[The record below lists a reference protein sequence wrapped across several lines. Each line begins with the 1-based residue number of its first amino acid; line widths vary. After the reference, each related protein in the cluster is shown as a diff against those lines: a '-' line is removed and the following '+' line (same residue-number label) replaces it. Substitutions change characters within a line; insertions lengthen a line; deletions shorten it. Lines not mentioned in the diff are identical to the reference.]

1 MLLVIVAFFTLVEAV
16 FTALEV
22 AMSSVSRSRLR
33 SLAETERLNNEQNEQ
48 GQESESAL
56 AKVSS
61 RALRV
66 LELLERP
73 RRLTFLFVGVTSL
86 SLWIASCALMFHAR
100 QSGWNIPEI
109 ALALVVILFVAEVLP
124 LLWAS
129 RRAEAVS
136 LRGVILMNGALQ
148 VLEPTLDFLQGAG
161 RFGARALGGA
171 RADGSSSNGVTT
183 NELRSALATAEEEG
197 VIESDERALLEG
209 AMDFREREVRE
220 VMTPRR
226 DVVAVAPDA
235 CLREVLKIALQKG
248 HSRLPVFENE
258 NANGEHLNGEHL
270 NGEHLNGEHLNGEHL
285 NGERAVGIVA
295 AKDILPFLRD
305 DNSRGKVRD
314 IMRAP
319 LFVQAAEPVAQV
331 LESLRRERSL
341 MAVVLDENAICGIV
355 TLEDLLEE
363 IVGAIQDEYDI
374 DEAAPL
380 RIVEENDATNNPTST
395 TRSSVVEADG
405 DVKVRELE
413 RFWRETFDEVARL
426 QTSAGEAPPSSQTL
440 LEFAQSFTATKKE
453 HVAGTV
459 WRALENESGAT
470 SSTRETTANVANTRE
485 TNARETKATET
496 SDSTTQNAARPL
508 LMRVCGNENTP
519 VFRFYVAHNVAQNE
533 ASLETKTSPM
543 ATRGEVS

>member
-100 QSGWNIPEI
+100 QNGWNIPEI

-258 NANGEHLNGEHL
+258 NA
-270 NGEHLNGEHLNGEHL
+270 NGEHLNGEHL

-496 SDSTTQNAARPL
+496 SDSTTKNAARPL